1 MPASRSRAR
10 RLRRGTNCHAIAT
23 QDVPGHCAG
32 SPTDPKQ
39 NVGDPG
45 HYAWKGSRAP
55 LGIPRDRKGV
65 CEEAEGLVAEDLPR
79 VSAEIAAAPD
89 VITLVDKPPAD
100 PPVRRVECSFE
111 NRPRRPAGEINK
123 KLGG

>member
-1 MPASRSRAR
+1 MPGLFQDREDVAFRPAGTESN
-10 RLRRGTNCHAIAT
+10 RG
-23 QDVPGHCAG
+23 D
-32 SPTDPKQ
+32 
-39 NVGDPG
+39 
-45 HYAWKGSRAP
+45 AP
-55 LGIPRDRKGV
+55 LADAVIEIFEKKPGLAIPRDRKGV

-123 KLGG
+123 RLGG